1 VETFCRYRQL
11 ILYWRQLFAA
21 FLCFQKGLNVQ
32 QALEFPLANVTLRGI
47 GYGDPCKPMI
57 LALHGWLDN
66 AASFNPIADYLSDYY
81 IVALDITGHG
91 LSSHR
96 TDGAHYHLIDFPY
109 DLHELVDSQGW
120 QSFILMGHSMGGIIA
135 TIYAS
140 CFPEFVSKL
149 ISIESFGPMTKDPQS
164 SPIQLRD
171 SILSRLKA
179 QKSEAKHP
187 RSIERTVE
195 ARAMV
200 GDIKLES
207 ARLLITRNIRE
218 ENQQLYFTTDRR
230 LRTFSSLRMTESQ
243 AEAFM
248 RNIQCP
254 TLVITGSQ
262 GYESMR
268 TALHKRLDWV
278 KDLVMV
284 ECEGFH
290 HLHMDN
296 PQPVANAIVC
306 FLS

>member
-1 VETFCRYRQL
+1 VALAERQS
-11 ILYWRQLFAA
+11 IAA
-21 FLCFQKGLNVQ
+21 FFVFEKGKYVQ
-32 QALEFPLANVTLRGI
+32 QALEFPLANITLHGI
-47 GYGDPCKPMI
+47 GYGDPTKPMI

-66 AASFNPIADYLSDYY
+66 AVSFQPIAEYLTDYY
-81 IVALDITGHG
+81 ILALDITGHG

-96 TDGAHYHLIDFPY
+96 SNGAHYHLIDFAY
-109 DLHELVDSQGW
+109 DLHELVESQDW
-120 QSFILMGHSMGGIIA
+120 QSFILMGHSMGGIIS

-140 CFPEFVSKL
+140 CFPEHVSKL
-149 ISIESFGPMTKDPQS
+149 ISIESFGPMTQDTQS
-164 SPIQLRD
+164 SPTQLRD

-179 QKSEAKHP
+179 QQSEAKHP
-187 RSIERTVE
+187 SSIERTVE
-195 ARAMV
+195 ARAKV

-218 ENQQLYFTTDRR
+218 ENKQLFFTTDRR

-248 RNIQCP
+248 RNIKCP

-268 TALHKRLDWV
+268 ATVQKRLCWV
-278 KDLVMV
+278 ENLTFA
-284 ECEGFH
+284 ECEGHH

-296 PQPVANAIVC
+296 PQPVSEIIVD
-306 FLS
+306 FLG

>member
-1 VETFCRYRQL
+1 
-11 ILYWRQLFAA
+11 
-21 FLCFQKGLNVQ
+21 VQ
-32 QALEFPLANVTLRGI
+32 QTLEFPLANITLRGI
-47 GYGDPCKPMI
+47 GYGDPSKPMI

-66 AASFNPIADYLSDYY
+66 AASFYPIAEYLTDYY
-81 IVALDITGHG
+81 ILALDITGHG

-96 TDGAHYHLIDFPY
+96 SGGAHYHLIDFPY
-109 DLHELVDSQGW
+109 DLHELVESQSW

-135 TIYAS
+135 TLYAS
-140 CFPEFVSKL
+140 CFPEHVSKL
-149 ISIESFGPMTKDPQS
+149 ISIESFGPMTKDPQT
-164 SPIQLRD
+164 SPTQLRD

-179 QKSEAKHP
+179 QRSEPKHP

-200 GDIKLES
+200 GDIKMES

-218 ENQQLYFTTDRR
+218 ENEQLFFTTDRR
-230 LRTFSSLRMTESQ
+230 LRTFSSLRMTDSQ

-254 TLVITGSQ
+254 TLVVTGSQ

-268 TALHKRLDWV
+268 ATLNNRLDWIEH
-278 KDLVMV
+278 LTMA
-284 ECEGFH
+284 ECEGYH

-296 PQPVANAIVC
+296 PQPVADKIVH
-306 FLS
+306 FLNDS

>member
-1 VETFCRYRQL
+1 M
-11 ILYWRQLFAA
+11 
-21 FLCFQKGLNVQ
+21 Q
-32 QALEFPLANVTLRGI
+32 QALEFPLANITLHAI
-47 GYGDPCKPMI
+47 GYGDPTKPMI

-66 AASFNPIADYLSDYY
+66 AVSFQPVAEYITDYY
-81 IVALDITGHG
+81 ILALDITGHG

-96 TDGAHYHLIDFPY
+96 SDGAHYHLIDFAY

-120 QSFILMGHSMGGIIA
+120 QPFILMGHSMGGIIS

-140 CFPEFVSKL
+140 CFPEYVSKL
-149 ISIESFGPMTKDPQS
+149 ISIESFGPMTKDTQS

-171 SILSRLKA
+171 SILSRLKT
-179 QKSEAKHP
+179 QQSEAKHP
-187 RSIERTVE
+187 SSIQRTIE
-195 ARAMV
+195 ARAKI

-218 ENQQLYFTTDRR
+218 ENKQLLFNTDRR
-230 LRTFSSLRMTESQ
+230 LRTFSSLRMTEPQ

-254 TLVITGSQ
+254 TLVITGDK

-268 TALHKRLDWV
+268 TTVQKRLDWV
-278 KDLVMV
+278 ENLTTA
-284 ECEGFH
+284 ECEGHH

-296 PQPVANAIVC
+296 PQPVADKIII
-306 FLS
+306 FLSLK

>member
-1 VETFCRYRQL
+1 M
-11 ILYWRQLFAA
+11 
-21 FLCFQKGLNVQ
+21 Q
-32 QALEFPLANVTLRGI
+32 QALEFPLANITLRGI
-47 GYGDPCKPMI
+47 GYGDPTKPMI

-66 AASFNPIADYLSDYY
+66 AASFQPIAEYLTDYY
-81 IVALDITGHG
+81 ILALDITGHG

-96 TDGAHYHLIDFPY
+96 SDGAHYHLIDFAY
-109 DLHELVDSQGW
+109 DLYELVDSQGW
-120 QSFILMGHSMGGIIA
+120 QAFILMGHSMGGIIS

-140 CFPEFVSKL
+140 CFPEHVSKL
-149 ISIESFGPMTKDPQS
+149 ISIESFGPMTKDTQS
-164 SPIQLRD
+164 SPVQLRD

-179 QKSEAKHP
+179 QQSEAKHP
-187 RSIERTVE
+187 SSIERTVE
-195 ARAMV
+195 ARAKV

-218 ENQQLYFTTDRR
+218 ENKQLLFNTDRR

-248 RNIQCP
+248 GNIQCP
-254 TLVITGSQ
+254 MLVITGDH

-268 TALHKRLDWV
+268 TILQNRLDWV
-278 KDLVMV
+278 ENLTVA
-284 ECEGFH
+284 ECEGYH

-296 PQPVANAIVC
+296 PQPVAEKIVG

>member
-1 VETFCRYRQL
+1 VFE
-11 ILYWRQLFAA
+11 
-21 FLCFQKGLNVQ
+21 KGKYVPQDLD
-32 QALEFPLANVTLRGI
+32 FPLANITLRGI
-47 GYGDPCKPMI
+47 GYGDPTKPMI

-66 AASFNPIADYLSDYY
+66 AISFQPIAEYLSDYY
-81 IVALDITGHG
+81 ILALDITGHG

-96 TDGAHYHLIDFPY
+96 GNGAHYHLIDFAY
-109 DLHELVDSQGW
+109 DLHELIESQGW
-120 QSFILMGHSMGGIIA
+120 QSFILMGHSMGGIIS

-140 CFPEFVSKL
+140 CFPEHVSKL
-149 ISIESFGPMTKDPQS
+149 ISIESFGPMTKDAQS
-164 SPIQLRD
+164 SPTQLRD

-179 QKSEAKHP
+179 QQSEAKHP
-187 RSIERTVE
+187 SSIERTVE
-195 ARAMV
+195 ARAKV

-218 ENQQLYFTTDRR
+218 ENEQLFFTTDRR

-243 AEAFM
+243 AEAFV

-254 TLVITGSQ
+254 TLVITGTQ

-268 TALHKRLDWV
+268 TVLHKRLNWV
-278 KDLVMV
+278 EDLTLA
-284 ECEGFH
+284 ECEGYH

-296 PQPVANAIVC
+296 PQPVAEKIIE

>member
-1 VETFCRYRQL
+1 M
-11 ILYWRQLFAA
+11 
-21 FLCFQKGLNVQ
+21 Q
-32 QALEFPLANVTLRGI
+32 QALEFPLANITLRGI
-47 GYGDPCKPMI
+47 GYGDPSKPMI

-66 AASFNPIADYLSDYY
+66 AASFNPIAEYLTDYY
-81 IVALDITGHG
+81 IVALDIIGHG

-96 TDGAHYHLIDFPY
+96 SDGAHYHLIDFPY
-109 DLHELVDSQGW
+109 DLHELVEAQGW

-140 CFPEFVSKL
+140 CFPEHVSKL
-149 ISIESFGPMTKDPQS
+149 ISIESFGPMTKDTQS
-164 SPIQLRD
+164 SPTQLRD

-179 QKSEAKHP
+179 QRSEAKHP

-218 ENQQLYFTTDRR
+218 ENEQLFFTTDRR
-230 LRTFSSLRMTESQ
+230 LRTFSSLRMTDSQ
-243 AEAFM
+243 AEAFL

-254 TLVITGSQ
+254 TLVITGTQ

-268 TALHKRLDWV
+268 TALNKRLDWV
-278 KDLVMV
+278 ENLTMA
-284 ECEGFH
+284 ECEGYH

-296 PQPVANAIVC
+296 PQPVADKVVR
-306 FLS
+306 FLNVK

>member
-1 VETFCRYRQL
+1 
-11 ILYWRQLFAA
+11 
-21 FLCFQKGLNVQ
+21 VQ
-32 QALEFPLANVTLRGI
+32 QALEFPLANITLRGI
-47 GYGDPCKPMI
+47 GYGDPTKPMI

-66 AASFNPIADYLSDYY
+66 AASFQPIAEYLSDYY
-81 IVALDITGHG
+81 ILALDITGHG

-96 TDGAHYHLIDFPY
+96 SDGAHYHLIDFAY
-109 DLHELVDSQGW
+109 DLYELVDSQGW
-120 QSFILMGHSMGGIIA
+120 QAFILMGHSMGGIIS

-140 CFPEFVSKL
+140 CFPEHVSKL
-149 ISIESFGPMTKDPQS
+149 ISIESFGPMTKDTQS
-164 SPIQLRD
+164 SPVQLRD

-179 QKSEAKHP
+179 QQSEAKHP
-187 RSIERTVE
+187 SSIERTVE
-195 ARAMV
+195 ARAKV

-218 ENQQLYFTTDRR
+218 ENKQLLFNTDRR

-248 RNIQCP
+248 GNILCP
-254 TLVITGSQ
+254 MLVITGNH

-268 TALHKRLDWV
+268 TILQNRLDWV
-278 KDLVMV
+278 ENLTVA
-284 ECEGFH
+284 ECEGYH

-296 PQPVANAIVC
+296 PQPVAEKIVG

>member
-1 VETFCRYRQL
+1 
-11 ILYWRQLFAA
+11 
-21 FLCFQKGLNVQ
+21 VQ
-32 QALEFPLANVTLRGI
+32 QALEFPLANITLRGI
-47 GYGDPCKPMI
+47 GYGDPSKPMI

-66 AASFNPIADYLSDYY
+66 AASFNPIAEYLTNYY
-81 IVALDITGHG
+81 IVALDIIGHG

-96 TDGAHYHLIDFPY
+96 SDGAHYHLIDFPY
-109 DLHELVDSQGW
+109 DLHELVEAQGW

-140 CFPEFVSKL
+140 CFPEHVSKL
-149 ISIESFGPMTKDPQS
+149 ISIESFGPMTKDTQS
-164 SPIQLRD
+164 SPTQLRD

-179 QKSEAKHP
+179 QRSEAKHP

-218 ENQQLYFTTDRR
+218 EKEQLFFTTDRR
-230 LRTFSSLRMTESQ
+230 LRTFSSLRMTDSQ
-243 AEAFM
+243 AEAFL

-254 TLVITGSQ
+254 TLVITGTQ

-268 TALHKRLDWV
+268 TALNKRLDWV
-278 KDLVMV
+278 ENLTMA
-284 ECEGFH
+284 ECEGYH

-296 PQPVANAIVC
+296 PQPVADKVVR
-306 FLS
+306 FLNVK

>member
-1 VETFCRYRQL
+1 
-11 ILYWRQLFAA
+11 
-21 FLCFQKGLNVQ
+21 VQ
-32 QALEFPLANVTLRGI
+32 QALEFPLANITLRGI
-47 GYGDPCKPMI
+47 GYGDPTKPMI

-66 AASFNPIADYLSDYY
+66 AASFQPIAEYLTDYY
-81 IVALDITGHG
+81 ILALDITGHG

-96 TDGAHYHLIDFPY
+96 SDGAHYHLIDFAY
-109 DLHELVDSQGW
+109 DLYELVDSQGW
-120 QSFILMGHSMGGIIA
+120 QAFILMGHSMGGIIS

-140 CFPEFVSKL
+140 CFPEHVSKL
-149 ISIESFGPMTKDPQS
+149 ISIESFGPMTKDTQS
-164 SPIQLRD
+164 SPVQLRD

-179 QKSEAKHP
+179 QQSEAKHP
-187 RSIERTVE
+187 SSIERTVE
-195 ARAMV
+195 ARAKV

-218 ENQQLYFTTDRR
+218 ENKQLLFNTDRR

-248 RNIQCP
+248 GNIQCP
-254 TLVITGSQ
+254 MLVITGDH

-268 TALHKRLDWV
+268 TILQNRLDWV
-278 KDLVMV
+278 ENLTVA
-284 ECEGFH
+284 ECEGYH

-296 PQPVANAIVC
+296 PQPVAEKIVG